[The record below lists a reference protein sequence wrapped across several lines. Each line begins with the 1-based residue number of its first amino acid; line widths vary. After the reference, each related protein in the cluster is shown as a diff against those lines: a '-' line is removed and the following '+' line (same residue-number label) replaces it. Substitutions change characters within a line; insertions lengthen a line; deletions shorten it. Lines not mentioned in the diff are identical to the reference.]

1 MAKLI
6 SYEEA
11 TRATPPADGLISY
24 EEATGAT
31 SENQTGGFMPAA
43 KQAIG
48 AGIKGL
54 GQAATDFIPG
64 VEKDNALSSYGQS
77 VIDANPT
84 AIRSLGD
91 IADKPLKAITEA
103 TGNAGGSMA
112 SMLGARGVGM
122 AMTAAAPFTGPAAP
136 IVAGAGQLIAN
147 VGPFVAAALPSYGG
161 IRGSQIAADPLNEQD
176 GRSKAIALLGAGTV
190 GAIEGSFGPQAWA
203 LAAMKKGGIEAV
215 AKNFAAAKSLPGFI
229 GKGALKGAAVEGAEE
244 LVQNPVE
251 QIASYQDPTTGESI
265 SDTAFSG
272 AMGAIGGGVL
282 GGSLAGVSYGS
293 REQQPTTPQQPA
305 PQPVAPPSGPMGKAA
320 VTAQQSGAVDAAEAQ
335 RVMQEQ
341 ILRDEQQAKQAKQKG
356 ATNEQK
362 AAQGP
367 IAEAGQSISGAP
379 AGLAGQGSEIGASA
393 NVGAGQ
399 RGRGADTDEVLAGVA
414 PSQTIGQPPIVQ
426 PQAEAQEITGGAYSA
441 RRNYTRWHSKPKKPS
456 KQRRDDQRN
465 PLRLPMPQG

>member
-31 SENQTGGFMPAA
+31 PENQTGGFMPAA

-64 VEKDNALSSYGQS
+64 VEKGNALSSYGQS

-282 GGSLAGVSYGS
+282 GGGLAGVSYGS
-293 REQQPTTPQQPA
+293 REQQPTTQQQPHRSLSRHR
-305 PQPVAPPSGPMGKAA
+305 P
-320 VTAQQSGAVDAAEAQ
+320 
-335 RVMQEQ
+335 
-341 ILRDEQQAKQAKQKG
+341 
-356 ATNEQK
+356 
-362 AAQGP
+362 
-367 IAEAGQSISGAP
+367 GQW
-379 AGLAGQGSEIGASA
+379 
-393 NVGAGQ
+393 
-399 RGRGADTDEVLAGVA
+399 
-414 PSQTIGQPPIVQ
+414 
-426 PQAEAQEITGGAYSA
+426 A
-441 RRNYTRWHSKPKKPS
+441 RRQS
-456 KQRRDDQRN
+456 RRSSPGLLMRRQCSR
-465 PLRLPMPQG
+465 PCKIR

>member
-1 MAKLI
+1 
-6 SYEEA
+6 
-11 TRATPPADGLISY
+11 
-24 EEATGAT
+24 
-31 SENQTGGFMPAA
+31 MPAA

-64 VEKDNALSSYGQS
+64 VEKGNALSSYGQS

-251 QIASYQDPTTGESI
+251 QIASYQDPTTGEN
-265 SDTAFSG
+265 F
-272 AMGAIGGGVL
+272 
-282 GGSLAGVSYGS
+282 
-293 REQQPTTPQQPA
+293 RH
-305 PQPVAPPSGPMGKAA
+305 
-320 VTAQQSGAVDAAEAQ
+320 
-335 RVMQEQ
+335 
-341 ILRDEQQAKQAKQKG
+341 
-356 ATNEQK
+356 
-362 AAQGP
+362 
-367 IAEAGQSISGAP
+367 
-379 AGLAGQGSEIGASA
+379 GASA
-393 NVGAGQ
+393 AQWALSAAACLAAAWLAFRMALASSSQQRNSSQHRNLSRHRPGQ
-399 RGRGADTDEVLAGVA
+399 W
-414 PSQTIGQPPIVQ
+414 
-426 PQAEAQEITGGAYSA
+426 A
-441 RRNYTRWHSKPKKPS
+441 RRQSRRSSPGLLMLRQCSRPCKTRRHSTNSKPS
-456 KQRRDDQRN
+456 KPNRKGRRMSKKQRKGRLQRQDRAFQAHLLDLQAQAQELERHSTKPYHRQSSSHRPTNQSALQSESRQRR
-465 PLRLPMPQG
+465 